1 MPAADRSGRRRG
13 RRRADLQS
21 CRIPVDV
28 PAVIPLAGTAGL
40 LSVGIRVGILSAV
53 HAGAARL
60 VCVGAVRP
68 GVDRRHAVPVRRPA
82 DPGGPHAHGLLRG
95 GGGRGV
101 PVLPVRRA
109 SGVGAAAQGDHLAG
123 GILLHDLS
131 GAFAAVQGADR
142 PADSRAHGRMVV
154 RGHQRADVRSHVA
167 RGVGVRGGRRHRGT
181 QACAASAAEGT
192 AVDSDAAREERGVV
206 WLARLA

>member
-1 MPAADRSGRRRG
+1 MVRVHARRFRAGDAVPGRDDARDRPVGRLAADRPGRRRG

-28 PAVIPLAGTAGL
+28 PAVVPLAGTAGL

-68 GVDRRHAVPVRRPA
+68 GLDRCHAISVRRPA
-82 DPGGPHAHGLLRG
+82 DAGRPHAHGCVRD

-109 SGVGAAAQGDHLAG
+109 HHVGAAAQGDHLAG

-131 GAFAAVQGADR
+131 GAFAPVQGADR

-154 RGHQRADVRSHVA
+154 RGHQRADVRSHAA
-167 RGVGVRGGRRHRGT
+167 RGAAICGDCRYRG
-181 QACAASAAEGT
+181 A
-192 AVDSDAAREERGVV
+192 
-206 WLARLA
+206 

>member
-1 MPAADRSGRRRG
+1 MVRVHACRVCAGNAVPGRDDAYDRPIGSLVAGRAGRRRG
-13 RRRADLQS
+13 RCRTDLQS

-28 PAVIPLAGTAGL
+28 PAVVPLAGTAGL

-68 GVDRRHAVPVRRPA
+68 GLDRCHAISVRRPA
-82 DPGGPHAHGLLRG
+82 DAGRPHGHGLLRG

-109 SGVGAAAQGDHLAG
+109 HHVGAGAQGDYLAG
-123 GILLHDLS
+123 GVLLHDLS
-131 GAFAAVQGADR
+131 GAFAPVQGADR
-142 PADSRAHGRMVV
+142 PEDACAYGRMVV

-167 RGVGVRGGRRHRGT
+167 RGAAICGDCRYRG
-181 QACAASAAEGT
+181 A
-192 AVDSDAAREERGVV
+192 
-206 WLARLA
+206 